1 MPKDFR
7 QFLAVMERES
17 PEDVVRIRREVDPR
31 FEVTALQQHLEDL
44 GRYPLV
50 IFENVLNLKR
60 KPSGFRLAT
69 NVFATREK
77 IALALDL
84 PKEQWRM
91 ETSIEFARRSLTPIK
106 PVVVTS
112 SEAPVH
118 EVVRTGDEVD
128 LFELPVVTHHVMDGF
143 PYLVDAVV
151 AADPETGVHNSSHH
165 RQLIKDR
172 NHTGI
177 WMSPRHL
184 WNYFNRAEE
193 MGKPLPI
200 AHVHGH
206 HPGFFLGS
214 EALVPMDADEY
225 QHIGGVLGEP
235 LRLVPSVSFGERL
248 MVPADAEVVIEGQI
262 LPGVRDA
269 EGPFGEFTGYYGPQ
283 RWGPVV
289 EVTAITHRRDPIW
302 LNILVGHP
310 DTALL
315 GGIPKEAGI
324 YEMVKAAV
332 PTVKAV
338 HFPISGTCRFHAYIS
353 IDKKVEGEAVQAAM
367 AAFPYHDELKHI
379 IVVDADVDPFN
390 EREVLWAMATRV
402 QPDVDVNIIREVRGG
417 SLDPSSTR
425 HAVGSKMII
434 DATKPVTRAFAERIA
449 VPQDVLKRVRLED
462 YLDG

>member
-1 MPKDFR
+1 
-7 QFLAVMERES
+7 
-17 PEDVVRIRREVDPR
+17 
-31 FEVTALQQHLEDL
+31 
-44 GRYPLV
+44 
-50 IFENVLNLKR
+50 
-60 KPSGFRLAT
+60 
-69 NVFATREK
+69 
-77 IALALDL
+77 
-84 PKEQWRM
+84 
-91 ETSIEFARRSLTPIK
+91 
-106 PVVVTS
+106 
-112 SEAPVH
+112 
-118 EVVRTGDEVD
+118 
-128 LFELPVVTHHVMDGF
+128 
-143 PYLVDAVV
+143 
-151 AADPETGVHNSSHH
+151 
-165 RQLIKDR
+165 
-172 NHTGI
+172 
-177 WMSPRHL
+177 
-184 WNYFNRAEE
+184 
-193 MGKPLPI
+193 
-200 AHVHGH
+200 
-206 HPGFFLGS
+206 
-214 EALVPMDADEY
+214 MDADEY
-225 QHIGGVLGEP
+225 RHIGGVLGEP

>member
-193 MGKPLPI
+193 LGKPLPI

-449 VPQDVLKRVRLED
+449 VPEDVLKRVRLED

>member
-193 MGKPLPI
+193 LGKPLPI

>member
-193 MGKPLPI
+193 LGKPLPI

-225 QHIGGVLGEP
+225 RHIGGVLGEP